1 MYNEHLV
8 SIFFMSV
15 ATVTGKRKVSEG
27 SEADGDG
34 SNESIDVRTLK
45 GMEHP
50 NMLQYDMIDTQTFAA
65 DRTVAQEETKIMMEY
80 HKTMLSFVEGPEKL
94 FHLKELKDLMSKRQP
109 TTRPPTAR
117 RSTAPSP
124 TTRPTTACQG
134 EASGV
139 TRVSSGEAS
148 GAARMPS
155 TPNSHNTSESPT
167 EI

>member
-1 MYNEHLV
+1 M
-8 SIFFMSV
+8 FV
-15 ATVTGKRKVSEG
+15 ATVAGKRKVSEG
-27 SEADGDG
+27 PEVEGDV
-34 SNESIDVRTLK
+34 SHESIDVRTLN
-45 GMEHP
+45 GLEHA
-50 NMLQYDMIDTQTFAA
+50 NKLQRDMIDTQSFSA
-65 DRTVAQEETKIMMEY
+65 DRTAAQEETKIEMEY

-124 TTRPTTACQG
+124 TARPTTACQG

-167 EI
+167 EVTEATVVGSP

>member
-1 MYNEHLV
+1 
-8 SIFFMSV
+8 
-15 ATVTGKRKVSEG
+15 
-27 SEADGDG
+27 
-34 SNESIDVRTLK
+34 
-45 GMEHP
+45 
-50 NMLQYDMIDTQTFAA
+50 
-65 DRTVAQEETKIMMEY
+65 MEY

-94 FHLKELKDLMSKRQP
+94 FHLNELKNLMSKRQ
-109 TTRPPTAR
+109 TNTRPPIAR

-124 TTRPTTACQG
+124 TARPTTACQG